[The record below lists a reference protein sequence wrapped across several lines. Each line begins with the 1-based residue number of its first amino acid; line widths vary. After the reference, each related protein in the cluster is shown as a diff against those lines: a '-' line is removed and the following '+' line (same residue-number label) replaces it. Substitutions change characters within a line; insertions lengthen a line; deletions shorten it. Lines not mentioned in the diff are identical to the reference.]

1 MARENLTTNKMA
13 TIFINNGVVELRLTS
28 PRSKVRIC
36 DNNGNH
42 VSKPSSESINFDN
55 HYIEWMITNNE
66 LLEIIKQK
74 FTREDIVGLKN
85 ELREINVSLRN
96 SEFYSR
102 AAQKQNINRTIGN
115 FLIYKYEEVFYSFEK
130 RINESLQV
138 KITFKMGDYTLAAH
152 MFVLIGL
159 ANSDITLSNHE
170 GNIENANIL
179 GSGAKCFWTPSN
191 QIISEIAKALS
202 CSSEDHKNDL
212 SSLLESLS

>member
-13 TIFINNGVVELRLTS
+13 TIYINNGVVELRLTS

-85 ELREINVSLRN
+85 ELREINISLKN

-115 FLIYKYEEVFYSFEK
+115 FLVYKYEEVFYSFEK

-159 ANSDITLSNHE
+159 ANSNIALSNRE
-170 GNIENANIL
+170 GNIENANAL

-191 QIISEIAKALS
+191 QIISEIAKALA

-212 SSLLESLS
+212 ISLLENAS

>member
-1 MARENLTTNKMA
+1 MTT
-13 TIFINNGVVELRLTS
+13 IYINNGIVELRLTS

-36 DNNGNH
+36 DNHGNH
-42 VSKPSSESINFDN
+42 ISKPSSESINFGN

-74 FTREDIVGLKN
+74 FTREEIVGLKN
-85 ELREINVSLRN
+85 GLHEINISLKN

-102 AAQKQNINRTIGN
+102 AAQKQNINRTIEN
-115 FLIYKYEEVFYSFEK
+115 FLIYKYEEIFYSFER

-159 ANSDITLSNHE
+159 TSSDITLSNH
-170 GNIENANIL
+170 GDNIGSANAL

-191 QIISEIAKALS
+191 QIISEIARALA

-212 SSLLESLS
+212 ISLLVSVS